1 MATENILQIVSRI
14 AGTNV
19 TNMRFVVE
27 AAGGIVN
34 RTTANTDVA
43 SGVVAMVSTGT
54 VGTTITAGDETPVA
68 ILGST
73 VLVESGAAVADGARV
88 MSDASGR
95 AITFAAGSGALALGK
110 VVNGS
115 SASAAGQTLSVALYA
130 QPQAI
135 A

>member
-1 MATENILQIVSRI
+1 MATENPLQIVSKQ

-27 AAGGIVN
+27 VAGGIVN
-34 RTTANTDVA
+34 RTTAATDVV

-54 VGTTITAGDETPVA
+54 IGTTITAGDETPVCTA
-68 ILGST
+68 G
-73 VLVESGAAVADGARV
+73 VVAVESGAAVADRARV

-95 AITFAAGSGALALGK
+95 AITFAAGGGALAVGE

-115 SASAAGQTLSVALYA
+115 SASAAGQMLSVKLYG
-130 QPQAI
+130 QPYAI